1 LTGTLQNFAR
11 KYGYPIDTVSFNFV
25 VCDDKTLEGTGEPP
39 EDGCY
44 IRGLFV
50 EGARWDPK
58 RHLLGES
65 NPKELYSEMP
75 IVWLSPVQNRKAP
88 KTGVYECPVYKT
100 LLRAGRE
107 RLALVSAMF
116 GPFLCYFWLWP
127 LKLSGLAIWLNVAP
141 TCHLSSQ
148 IIYLICGS
156 TFCVRCKRCVQVHQ
170 KHTWLA
176 FVALLEE
183 AGRKRLHRFCK

>member
-1 LTGTLQNFAR
+1 MTGTLQNFAR

-25 VCDDKTLEGTGEPP
+25 VCDDKTLEGTEDPP

-50 EGARWDPK
+50 EGARWDSK

-100 LLRAGRE
+100 LLRAGTE
-107 RLALVSAMF
+107 LLARVSTTF
-116 GPFLCYFWLWP
+116 GAFLG
-127 LKLSGLAIWLNVAP
+127 SGL
-141 TCHLSSQ
+141 
-148 IIYLICGS
+148 
-156 TFCVRCKRCVQVHQ
+156 
-170 KHTWLA
+170 
-176 FVALLEE
+176 
-183 AGRKRLHRFCK
+183 